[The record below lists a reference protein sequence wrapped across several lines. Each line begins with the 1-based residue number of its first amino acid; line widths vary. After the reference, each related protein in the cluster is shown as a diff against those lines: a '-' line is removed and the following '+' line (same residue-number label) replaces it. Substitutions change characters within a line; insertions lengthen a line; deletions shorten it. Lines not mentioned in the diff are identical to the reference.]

1 MVISMIDLSFP
12 LEELEIFLLIMTRV
26 TAFIYIAPFFGMN
39 NTPNRVKIG
48 LGFFISYLLYQT
60 LSPIEYIHY
69 QTLVQY
75 AVIII
80 KEVFTGLI
88 IGLSAQM
95 CLSIVSFAGKIIDME
110 IGLSMLNQMDP
121 TTKEQS
127 TITGIYY
134 QYVVMLM
141 LIISGMHQYLIKALV
156 ETFTLIPLNQANFH
170 LQSFYTSFL
179 SYLTSYVTIGFRICL
194 PVFAVSLIL
203 NAVLGI
209 LAKTAPQ
216 LNMFAVGMQLKVL
229 VGLVTLFFTTVML
242 PGISNFIFIQ
252 MKTMMKSFVEG
263 MM

>member
-1 MVISMIDLSFP
+1 MLNLSFP
-12 LEELEIFLLIMTRV
+12 LEEMEIFLLILTRV

-60 LSPIEYIHY
+60 MKPIDYIQY

-75 AVIII
+75 AIIVL
-80 KEVFTGLI
+80 KEVFTGLL

-110 IGLSMLNQMDP
+110 IGLSMLSQMDP

-134 QYVVMLM
+134 QYIVMLM
-141 LIISGMHQYLIKALV
+141 LIVSGMHQYLIKALV
-156 ETFTLIPLNQANFH
+156 ETFTLVPLNGAFH
-170 LQSFYTSFL
+170 LQSFYDAFL

-229 VGLVTLFFTTVML
+229 VGLVTLLFTTVML
-242 PGISNFIFIQ
+242 PGVSNFIFVQ
-252 MKTMMKSFVEG
+252 MKTMMKLFVEG